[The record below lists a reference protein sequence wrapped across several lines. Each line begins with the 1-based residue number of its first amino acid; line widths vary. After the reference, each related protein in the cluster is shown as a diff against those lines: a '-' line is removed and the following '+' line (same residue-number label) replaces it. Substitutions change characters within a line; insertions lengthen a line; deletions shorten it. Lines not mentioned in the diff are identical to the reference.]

1 MSTTEETIS
10 STNEEFPSSESVKP
24 TATIFE
30 IDLLELQPYKMT
42 DKEVNAMKPFA
53 LDTKTELIRAPSES
67 QRMFVMRDYISF
79 MTITNN
85 PTYQLDSFVAKTLA
99 ELMYNVQY

>member
-1 MSTTEETIS
+1 MSTTEEIIL
-10 STNEEFPSSESVKP
+10 STNEESTSSKFTSSTFK
-24 TATIFE
+24 
-30 IDLLELQPYKMT
+30 IDLLELPPYKMT
-42 DKEVNAMKPFA
+42 EREINAMKPFT
-53 LDTKTELIRAPSES
+53 LDTKTELVKAPSETP
-67 QRMFVMRDYISF
+67 RMYVMRDYISF